1 MTSTNIITN
10 TVSTNVGVAPSW
22 AVKARQC
29 FRNSQVLV
37 LDCGRN
43 SATYYDGTGQ
53 VAQKITLEEL
63 LSLPRN
69 QKYNGFFFVGENAH
83 LGVKTS
89 PSSLSQP
96 FSEEQLKQFYKDCED
111 NNIMLRLFPQQSTPK
126 AARFAGLEK
135 SDENDPVSIYKYL
148 EDRVENVSLRNPN
161 PDFETPPVREEG
173 NEVKRN
179 VSAVTNHVRR
189 WHYTDELSKFLFDN
203 IEYLCENLSD
213 ESKEVF
219 GLTDES
225 RFKVKSQ
232 KGEMNFNKVKVVLL
246 MSLLSIAKGKVATN
260 EDGNFLSL
268 DLNVRDQTNK
278 LPSWSFVKKYVLNL
292 SPFHFRGGVARSNL
306 MYHGERF
313 YISKKIAED
322 KLVEKGSDFRK
333 YKVGEVLSGYVLK
346 DNGDRVQITNSEELS
361 SAFSKYRKQY
371 RDSLKECYNLLRGLA
386 AKDSPELV

>member
-1 MTSTNIITN
+1 M
-10 TVSTNVGVAPSW
+10 
-22 AVKARQC
+22 
-29 FRNSQVLV
+29 
-37 LDCGRN
+37 
-43 SATYYDGTGQ
+43 
-53 VAQKITLEEL
+53 
-63 LSLPRN
+63 
-69 QKYNGFFFVGENAH
+69 
-83 LGVKTS
+83 
-89 PSSLSQP
+89 
-96 FSEEQLKQFYKDCED
+96 
-111 NNIMLRLFPQQSTPK
+111 
-126 AARFAGLEK
+126 
-135 SDENDPVSIYKYL
+135 
-148 EDRVENVSLRNPN
+148 
-161 PDFETPPVREEG
+161 
-173 NEVKRN
+173 
-179 VSAVTNHVRR
+179 
-189 WHYTDELSKFLFDN
+189 
-203 IEYLCENLSD
+203 SD

>member
-148 EDRVENVSLRNPN
+148 EDRVEKVSLSDPN

-203 IEYLCENLSD
+203 IEYLCENLSN

-225 RFKVKSQ
+225 RFKTKKQ
-232 KGEMNFNKVKVVLL
+232 QGEINFNKVKIVLL

-278 LPSWSFVKKYVLNL
+278 LPSWSFV
-292 SPFHFRGGVARSNL
+292 
-306 MYHGERF
+306 
-313 YISKKIAED
+313 
-322 KLVEKGSDFRK
+322 
-333 YKVGEVLSGYVLK
+333 
-346 DNGDRVQITNSEELS
+346 
-361 SAFSKYRKQY
+361 
-371 RDSLKECYNLLRGLA
+371 
-386 AKDSPELV
+386 

>member
-1 MTSTNIITN
+1 MKENIDSNII
-10 TVSTNVGVAPSW
+10 STDTGVAPSW

-69 QKYNGFFFVGENAH
+69 QEYNGFFFVGENAH

-111 NNIMLRLFPQQSTPK
+111 NNIILRLFPQQSTPK

-148 EDRVENVSLRNPN
+148 EDRVEKGSLRNPN

-203 IEYLCENLSD
+203 IEYLCENLSN

-225 RFKVKSQ
+225 RFKTKKQ
-232 KGEMNFNKVKVVLL
+232 QGEINFNKVKIVLL